1 MIESLSDRSERLRVR
16 GRSGSKH
23 CNDRNSMRK
32 ERATMRMFRKEE
44 ELGDNRN
51 VATTFLTHN

>member
-1 MIESLSDRSERLRVR
+1 
-16 GRSGSKH
+16 
-23 CNDRNSMRK
+23 MRK